1 MQQIQLLTSP
11 PSPGPEEQT
20 ELVQV
25 STELQKGS
33 SRLWC
38 NVQHPAIWWQVRVQH
53 FPWDIL
59 GELGLIRGDII
70 CIIWYLKKYF
80 KKYIYITNSSWLYK
94 PTNITSPAPSV
105 ACFLSPAGC
114 PHPPDTMWL
123 ASRAKAEFVLKTSKT
138 PESAIGTSGGSG
150 GGLGCTETIQNHPAK
165 CGESTAGINWLD
177 CWRDV

>member
-1 MQQIQLLTSP
+1 MLWLKKKHKSSHKVIKVYWNLLNTFVTRPKRMQQIQLLTSP

-80 KKYIYITNSSWLYK
+80 KKYIYI
-94 PTNITSPAPSV
+94 
-105 ACFLSPAGC
+105 
-114 PHPPDTMWL
+114 
-123 ASRAKAEFVLKTSKT
+123 
-138 PESAIGTSGGSG
+138 
-150 GGLGCTETIQNHPAK
+150 
-165 CGESTAGINWLD
+165 
-177 CWRDV
+177 